1 MKFIRSGLLLAIISL
16 FAGSTFAQAP
26 GTIAGNVTDSLGAI
40 VVGATVTAVAA
51 NGQQKQS
58 ITNAKGDYAISGL
71 APGTYTVKAIAPNFA
86 LYENTEV
93 LVAAG
98 QRNELPVV
106 LTVSG
111 VEENVEVSNKD
122 QVSNDPDQNLSA
134 TVLSGTDLE
143 ALPDDPDELQ
153 AALQA
158 LAGAGAG
165 PNGGQIYID
174 GFTGGQLPPK
184 ESIREIR
191 INQNPFS
198 AEYDR
203 LGMGRIEILTRPG
216 SDKFRGSAFGN
227 FNDESLNSR
236 NPFALN
242 RAPTQMRAYGGSFGG
257 PLVKGK
263 TSFNFD
269 INNRSNDNNAI
280 INALVLDPA
289 LNIVEYRQDLTVP
302 TRNFQTALRV
312 DHAINQNNT
321 LVARYSFSKR
331 KSENQG
337 LGGVSLPSVAFE
349 SEGREH
355 ELRLTYTTILNAK
368 TVNETRFEYSDNLNE
383 RIGDNSIPTINVSSA
398 FTGGGSQ
405 VGNSYTGNKVW
416 EINNS
421 TTTTLGRNSQHGIKF
436 GARIRGVKIDD
447 RSESGFGGS
456 FTFAGVAEVRSPAG
470 CSPVAAPT
478 CVVVSPG
485 ITPLDQYRGEITGG
499 VDPRL
504 NPTQFSITTGNPLVG
519 ISQTTTGFFVTD
531 DWRISPALLLSFG
544 LRYENQTNISS
555 NLNFAPR
562 FGFAWSPGAGGA
574 SAPKTV
580 FRGGAGIFYER
591 FSENNVLTAERFNGS
606 NQLNLIVTANDPDPV
621 RRAAALQLLAQPVF
635 TQSSVTNV
643 PTAAQV
649 LAALPQSNTIRT
661 IDPNLQAPYTMQ
673 AALSIER
680 TLPYR
685 SSLSVFLMKAR
696 TLHVGRLRNINAPIC
711 PTQINC
717 LNAPRPQPTLGSI
730 YQYEASGIRD
740 ETRLFVNLRTNF
752 HRDFTLFGNYS
763 LGFADSDADGFGSFP
778 SYSYDFTGEYGRAS
792 GDIRHTGMVMGSINV
807 PWGITL
813 NPHVI
818 FRSGTPYNFTRGG
831 TDFNGDSILNERP
844 TFAQLADA
852 CSKLGLT
859 YSFCDIGSNNPAA
872 ILPRNYGE
880 GPSFFTVNMRI
891 GKNFGFGKSA
901 ADRAGGAG
909 RGGRAGGGGGG
920 GPQVMVA
927 GPGGGGGGGGMVRMG
942 GGPGGFGGDG
952 RKPYNLNVNIQ
963 ISNIF
968 NNVNFNPPVSNL
980 SSSRFGE
987 YTSTSGGFGGFGG
1000 FGGGGAPN
1008 RRIELQ
1014 MRFSW

>member
-1 MKFIRSGLLLAIISL
+1 MRFIRSSFLLAIISL
-16 FAGSTFAQAP
+16 LATSAFAQTS
-26 GTIAGNVTDSLGAI
+26 GSIAGTVTDSLGAI
-40 VVGATVTAVAA
+40 VVGATVTAVAS
-51 NGQQKQS
+51 NGQQRQS
-58 ITNAKGDYAISGL
+58 ITNAKGEYTITGL
-71 APGTYTVKAIAPNFA
+71 TAGTYTVKAIAPNFA

-93 LVAAG
+93 TVAAG
-98 QRNELPVV
+98 ERNELPVI

-111 VEENVEVSNKD
+111 VEENVEVSNND
-122 QVSNDPDQNLSA
+122 QISTDPDQNLSA
-134 TVLSGTDLE
+134 TVLKGADLD

-203 LGMGRIEILTRPG
+203 LGQGRIEILTRPG
-216 SDKFRGSAFGN
+216 SEKWRGSAFGN

-242 RAPTQMRAYGGSFGG
+242 RAPTQMRAFGGSVGG
-257 PLVKGK
+257 PIVKGK

-269 INNRSNDNNAI
+269 INNRHNDNNAI

-289 LNIVEYRQDLTVP
+289 LNIVEFRRDLTVP
-302 TRNFQTALRV
+302 TRNFQLSTRI

-321 LVARYSFSKR
+321 LVGRYSFNNR

-337 LGGVSLPSVAFE
+337 LGGVSLPSVASR

-355 ELRLTYTTILNAK
+355 ELRMTFTSILNSK
-368 TVNETRFEYSDNLNE
+368 TVNETRFEYSDNLNK
-383 RIGDNSIPTINVSSA
+383 RFGDNSIPTINVSSA
-398 FTGGGSQ
+398 FVGGGSQ
-405 VGNSYTGNKVW
+405 VGNSFTANKVW

-421 TTTTLGRNSQHGIKF
+421 TTTTLGRNNQHGVKF
-436 GARIRGVKIDD
+436 GARIRRVNIDD
-447 RSESGFGGS
+447 RSESGFGGTFS
-456 FTFAGVAEVRSPAG
+456 FAGAFGADPFDLDGDGVL
-470 CSPVAAPT
+470 AP
-478 CVVVSPG
+478 
-485 ITPLDQYRGEITGG
+485 LEQYRAG
-499 VDPRL
+499 VSGAVGQRYD
-504 NPTQFSITTGNPLVG
+504 PTQFSITTGNPLVG
-519 ISQTTTGFFVTD
+519 VSQTTSAFFVTD

-555 NLNFAPR
+555 NMNFAPR

-574 SAPKTV
+574 TPPKTV

-591 FSENNVLTAERFNGS
+591 FGENTVLTAERFNGS

-621 RRAAALQLLAQPVF
+621 RRAAALQLLSQPVF
-635 TQSSVTNV
+635 TLDGVTNV
-643 PTAAQV
+643 PTAVQV

-680 TLPYR
+680 QLPYR
-685 SSLSVFLMKAR
+685 SSLSVFLTKSR
-696 TLHVGRLRNINAPIC
+696 TVHVGRLRNINAPVC
-711 PTQINC
+711 PAQINC
-717 LNAPRPQPTLGSI
+717 LGAPRPEPSLGNI
-730 YQYEASGIRD
+730 YQYEATGFRD
-740 ETRLFVNLRTNF
+740 ETRMFVGVRTNF
-752 HRDFTLFGNYS
+752 HQRFTLFGNYS
-763 LGFADSDADGFGSFP
+763 LGFSDSDADGFGSFA
-778 SYSYDFTGEYGRAS
+778 SYSYNFAGEYGRAG
-792 GDIRHTGMVMGSINV
+792 GDIRHNAMVMGSINI

-818 FRSGTPYNFTRGG
+818 FRSGSPFNITRGG

-844 TFAQLADA
+844 TYGELANA
-852 CSKLGLT
+852 CSDRGLN
-859 YSFCDIGSNNPAA
+859 YSFCDFGSNDPSR
-872 ILPRNYGE
+872 IIPRNYGE

-901 ADRAGGAG
+901 ADRAAAAGGSGGG
-909 RGGRAGGGGGG
+909 RGPGMGGGR
-920 GPQVMVA
+920 
-927 GPGGGGGGGGMVRMG
+927 GPGGGPGGMVRMG
-942 GGPGGFGGDG
+942 GPGGFGGEG
-952 RKPYNLNVNIQ
+952 RKPYNLNVNISIQ
-963 ISNIF
+963 NIF
-968 NNVNFNPPVSNL
+968 NNVNFNPPVGNL

-1014 MRFSW
+1014 MRFNW